1 MTGRGAYRGLLWL
14 HPPAFRRQFADEML
28 WIFDEAAGTC
38 GAASLLAD
46 ASLSLIRQWL
56 LRSDLWRGVV
66 AVIGGS
72 VSVVVAFGSFIPWDS
87 VWRAIR
93 SAF

>member
-1 MTGRGAYRGLLWL
+1 MTMRASYRCLIWL
-14 HPPAFRRQFADEML
+14 HPPAFRRQFAEEMI

-46 ASLSLIRQWL
+46 ASVSLLRQWL
-56 LRSDLWRGVV
+56 LRSELWRGVAAV
-66 AVIGGS
+66 AGGM
-72 VSVVVAFGSFIPWDS
+72 VSLVVAFGSFIPWDS
-87 VWRAIR
+87 VWRALR